1 MTSKAALLNVM
12 SQHQGREAGICAA
25 ALAAKL
31 GMPTRSLRKLI
42 SRCRQDDGI
51 AICGQPSAG
60 YFMAQTPDELQQS
73 CEFLQHR
80 ALHSLAALSRMKQVS
95 LPDLLGQL
103 KLNQA

>member
-1 MTSKAALLNVM
+1 MTTKTDLLNAM
-12 SQHQGREAGICAA
+12 SQHQGRDAGICAA

-31 GMPTRSLRKLI
+31 GLSTRSLRKLI

-51 AICGQPSAG
+51 AICGQPAVG
-60 YFMAQTPDELQQS
+60 YFIASTPAELHQS
-73 CEFLQHR
+73 CAFLQHR